1 MNKSKIQLLGIAY
14 DAKSSFMRGA
24 SQAPAKIREILNDGS
39 SNFISEN
46 GIHLKEKAVWLD
58 SGDIE
63 VSDDDYS
70 ELLSGIKRKIDPDA
84 KPIFLGGDHSIS
96 FPVVEAMAEQHGA
109 FSILHFDAHTDLY
122 DTFEGDPFSHACPFA
137 RIMEKEGL
145 AKQLVQ
151 VGIRN
156 ISKHHQEQADKF
168 GVDIITMREL
178 DKMHKLRLE
187 GPVYL
192 SLDLDVFDPA
202 FVPGVSH
209 HEPGGMSPREF
220 INAFHELELDLIGAD
235 IVEFNPLR
243 DVADITAALAA
254 KMVKEIAGKMLQ

>member
-14 DAKSSFMRGA
+14 DAKSSFMRGPA
-24 SQAPAKIREILNDGS
+24 QAPAKIREILNDGS

-46 GIHLKEKAVWLD
+46 GIDLKEKADWLD

-63 VSDDDYS
+63 VGDYP
-70 ELLSGIKRKIDPDA
+70 ELLPRIKNKIDPEA

-96 FPVVEAMAEQHGA
+96 FPLVEAMAEQLPP

-122 DTFEGDPFSHACPFA
+122 DIFEGDRFSHACPFA
-137 RIMEKEGL
+137 RIMEKGL
-145 AKQLVQ
+145 AKKLIQ

-156 ISKHHQEQADKF
+156 VSKHHQEQADKF
-168 GVDIITMREL
+168 GVDIITMRDL
-178 DKMHKLRLE
+178 DRMQDIRLE

-209 HEPGGMSPREF
+209 QEAGGMSPREF
-220 INAFHELELDLIGAD
+220 INAFHNLDLDLIGAD
-235 IVEFNPLR
+235 IVEYNPFR
-243 DVADITAALAA
+243 DVSDITAALAA
-254 KMVKEIAGKMLQ
+254 KMLKEIAGKMLQ

>member
-1 MNKSKIQLLGIAY
+1 MNQNKIQLLGIAY

-24 SQAPAKIREILNDGS
+24 SQAPMKIREILHDGS

-46 GIHLKEKAVWLD
+46 GIDLQAAAEWVDA
-58 SGDIE
+58 GDIE
-63 VSDDDYS
+63 VGDYS
-70 ELLSGIKRKIDPDA
+70 DLLPRIKSTIDPDA

-96 FPVVEAMAEQHGA
+96 FPLVEAMTELHGP

-122 DTFEGDPFSHACPFA
+122 DIFEGDRFSHACPFA
-137 RIMEKEGL
+137 RIMEKGL
-145 AKQLVQ
+145 AKKLVQ

-156 ISKHHQEQADKF
+156 VSKHHQEQADKF
-168 GVDIITMREL
+168 GVDLITMREL
-178 DKMHKLRLE
+178 DRMQDIQLE
-187 GPVYL
+187 GKVYL
-192 SLDLDVFDPA
+192 SLDIDVFDPA

-220 INAFHELELDLIGAD
+220 INAFHALDLDLIGAD
-235 IVEFNPLR
+235 IVEYNPFR

-254 KMVKEIAGKMLQ
+254 KMLKEIAGKMLQ

>member
-1 MNKSKIQLLGIAY
+1 MNKKKIQLLGIAY

-24 SQAPAKIREILNDGS
+24 SQAPMKIREILNDGS

-46 GIHLKEKAVWLD
+46 GIDLKEVAEWID
-58 SGDIE
+58 AGDIE
-63 VSDDDYS
+63 VGDYP
-70 ELLSGIKRKIDPDA
+70 ELLPRIKDKIDPEA

-96 FPVVEAMAEQHGA
+96 FPLVEAMAEIHGS

-122 DTFEGDPFSHACPFA
+122 DIFEGDRFSHACPFA
-137 RIMEKEGL
+137 RIMEKGL
-145 AKQLVQ
+145 AKKLVQ

-156 ISKHHQEQADKF
+156 VSKHHREQAEKF

-178 DKMHKLRLE
+178 DRMHDIQLE

-192 SLDLDVFDPA
+192 SLDIDVFDPA

-220 INAFHELELDLIGAD
+220 INAFHSLEFELIGAD
-235 IVEFNPLR
+235 IVEYNPFR
-243 DVADITAALAA
+243 DVSDITAALAA
-254 KMVKEIAGKMLQ
+254 KMLKEIAGKMLQ